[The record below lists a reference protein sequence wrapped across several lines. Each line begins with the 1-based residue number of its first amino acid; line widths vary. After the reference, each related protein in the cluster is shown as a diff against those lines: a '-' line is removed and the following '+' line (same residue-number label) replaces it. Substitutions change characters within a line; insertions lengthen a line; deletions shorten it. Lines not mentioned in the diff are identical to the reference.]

1 MVFVEKYSNFIK
13 LENVG
18 DGYSYRESNNRS
30 SLGNLHIFLTF
41 EIRNKKNAT
50 YWKNAILGFCSY
62 PGENQIFVMEDEKNV
77 SVISQFV
84 DIYTDDDWFTTT
96 KEGMVRIIDE
106 WFDLVENQP
115 AEIVI
120 FEDKDGHIT
129 MKGYDKPTPAWTNH
143 DRKILPRYF
152 AIKLTTVQIDTSM
165 NDEWASFEELSLK
178 RFNEKLKKDTGE
190 VFLAD
195 VITPLGADEESKL
208 LDWIF
213 VIRYDKEKTIQ
224 DIANQ
229 FPEFT
234 WIEDRGYFVWE
245 KEETDQLF
253 FDKKIEKVEI
263 YTQN

>member
-1 MVFVEKYSNFIK
+1 MKKYKNFIK
-13 LENVG
+13 LEKINSRYG
-18 DGYSYRESNNRS
+18 FRESNNGS
-30 SLGNLHIFLTF
+30 NLGNLHTFLSCEF
-41 EIRNKKNAT
+41 FSRVGAENWKRMILDDNCKSNAGNEISMLKN
-50 YWKNAILGFCSY
+50 C
-62 PGENQIFVMEDEKNV
+62 GEV

-178 RFNEKLKKDTGE
+178 RFNEKLKKYTGE
-190 VFLAD
+190 AFLTD